1 MKIKKIQKAIW
12 MLVALV
18 GLYLAGLAL
27 FIAIGKPFVNM
38 YGDRPSYEIALQHR
52 YVEFK
57 GVEFYDVREKAQINM
72 LVQHPA
78 LYLATRTYRPILI
91 ALARLRVLP
100 SEWKQA

>member
-1 MKIKKIQKAIW
+1 MRIRKIQKAVW
-12 MLVALV
+12 GLVALL
-18 GLYLAGLAL
+18 GLYFAGLGT

-57 GVEFYDVREKAQINM
+57 GVEFYDVQEKAQINM

-78 LYLATRTYRPILI
+78 LYLGTRTYRPILI
-91 ALARLRVLP
+91 ALARLRVVP